1 MGYTEHMA
9 PKERAPKPKPPAAAV
24 RTPARKRRLPD
35 GETEPPASIKKPKQQ
50 WSWGVTWM
58 LFRVASVI
66 TLGLADRVVEKWTRC
81 TGKTDKHVADSYVH
95 RYHYEVGF
103 LQDDH
108 AEEAANPG
116 IAAARRRTR
125 QLGLGKIKSHPDR
138 VTKFAIFERFV
149 LERCPNHPW
158 AAWLRGLPVQG
169 NDPLDEADWQDMVA
183 NRVAF
188 VPPTKGLVEQYI
200 DSLRWGNIDP
210 AVHSSFQDN
219 AELPSNKPVHKGGTI
234 RVYVASITATVKEF
248 GADPVTKGDD
258 IVSVIKDF
266 IEEDGKK

>member
-1 MGYTEHMA
+1 MA

-66 TLGLADRVVEKWTRC
+66 TLGLSDRVVEEWTRC

-108 AEEAANPG
+108 AEEAENPG
-116 IAAARRRTR
+116 LAAARRRTR

-138 VTKFAIFERFV
+138 VTRHMWLANGCCAPPGCSTDTCCCRALKNSQCHTARSYSGWGGQSVVVVAEGLSFV
-149 LERCPNHPW
+149 FCP
-158 AAWLRGLPVQG
+158 
-169 NDPLDEADWQDMVA
+169 
-183 NRVAF
+183 
-188 VPPTKGLVEQYI
+188 
-200 DSLRWGNIDP
+200 
-210 AVHSSFQDN
+210 
-219 AELPSNKPVHKGGTI
+219 
-234 RVYVASITATVKEF
+234 
-248 GADPVTKGDD
+248 
-258 IVSVIKDF
+258 
-266 IEEDGKK
+266 